1 MPIPKNKKIK
11 NRDVGVN
18 PNRVGNSLEG
28 EFLVGEA
35 LVGEEPELAH
45 IDLII
50 GNKKDAAGMAF
61 ATALAQPRQGHTPVL
76 AVIRPNLPTK
86 PSTLI
91 VPKVTMRNLEDAEK
105 MFGPAQSAVAKAVAD
120 AVEDGIIPKEQAE
133 KLVVIVSVFIHPR
146 GKDYQRIY
154 RYNYSATKLA
164 ISRAMQNFP
173 CVDKVLEEKD
183 KSIHAMIGFRINN
196 LKKPPYI
203 EVALDIPDWRR
214 VEGVIRA
221 LPRSDAIIIEAG
233 TPLIKRYGVEVV
245 QKIHNLRPESVVV
258 ADLKTLDTGNLE
270 ARMAGDATADVA
282 GFSGLA
288 PLKTMEKFIEECR
301 KVGNLSLMDTINVQ
315 DPAAVLRKLKVKPD
329 IIELHRAIDVEN
341 TEQGSEWGNIRG
353 IKKVCGNKVL
363 VAVAGGIRVDKVK
376 KALGAGADI
385 LVVGRAITA
394 AKDVNRAARAF
405 LQEMGVEEVDQ
416 FRVMTD
422 F

>member
-1 MPIPKNKKIK
+1 MIN
-11 NRDVGVN
+11 
-18 PNRVGNSLEG
+18 E

-35 LVGEEPELAH
+35 LVGEEPEIAH

-50 GNKKDAAGMAF
+50 GGKRTAVGAAF
-61 ATALAQPRQGHTPVL
+61 ATSLAQPRQSHTPIL
-76 AVIRPNLPTK
+76 GVIRPNLPTK

-91 VPKVTMRNLEDAEK
+91 VPKVSIRNLADAEK

-120 AVEDGIIPKEQAE
+120 AVEEGIIPKAHVEE
-133 KLVVIVSVFIHPR
+133 LVVIVSVFIHPR

-154 RYNYSATKLA
+154 RYNYAATKLA
-164 ISRAMQNFP
+164 LSRAIQRFP
-173 CVDKVLEEKD
+173 NIDKVLEEKD

-196 LKKPPYI
+196 LKKPPYL

-214 VEGVIRA
+214 VEGIIRA

-245 QKIHNLRPESVVV
+245 QKIHQLRPETVVL

-270 ARMAGDATADVA
+270 ARMAGDATADVIA
-282 GFSGLA
+282 FSGLA
-288 PLKTMEKFIEECR
+288 PVKTMEKFIEECK
-301 KVGNLSLMDTINVQ
+301 KVGALSLMDTLNVQ
-315 DPAAVLRKLKVKPD
+315 DPVAVLEKLTVKPN
-329 IIELHRAIDVEN
+329 IVELHRAIDVEQAQ
-341 TEQGSEWGNIRG
+341 ESAWGDIGEIRR
-353 IKKVCGNKVL
+353 VCGNNVL
-363 VAVAGGIRVDKVK
+363 VAVAGGIRVDKVE
-376 KALGAGADI
+376 KALDSGADI

-394 AKDVNRAARAF
+394 AKDVNGAARAF
-405 LQEMGVEEVDQ
+405 LQRMGVEEVDQ